1 MRVHLCFLLAVLAP
15 GALRLQFRCESG
27 LLRASETREAFI
39 EWQDMMLAF
48 PQEHDQGG
56 DPGVGGRWWVSRLTV
71 SGRNYWKT
79 LESTTSIRKSWHFLK
94 KENNLYT
101 VGLGGAFL

>member
-56 DPGVGGRWWVSRLTV
+56 DPGVGGRWWVSRIDCVREKL
-71 SGRNYWKT
+71 
-79 LESTTSIRKSWHFLK
+79 LENPREHHIYSEELALS
-94 KENNLYT
+94 
-101 VGLGGAFL
+101 